1 MKPRRSDNPFTNRVL
16 IGAMVVLVLIVAVV
30 LAYNANNGLPFVPSY
45 DINVRVPDAAGLIK
59 GDGVT
64 IGGDRVGYV
73 SGITATR
80 TSTGRD
86 IAVLHLKLERS
97 IAPLPADSTDL
108 VRPVSP
114 LGLKYLEITRG
125 RGSRMLPADG
135 SLPLSATH
143 KPVEI
148 DDLFNIFN
156 ARTRHA
162 EQTSLFNVGGGFA
175 GRGAEL
181 NAALAGLDP
190 LVRRVLPVMSRLLA
204 PSTHLRALF
213 PSLEQAAHEVLP
225 VAARQA
231 HLFTALDETFT
242 PLSSQSAA
250 LKAAIAGGPPA
261 LRTATRQLPAQARI
275 ENDTATFFK
284 RYRATFAALGTASDS
299 LGPAAQAGVTGLRSA
314 PAFNARLDTTVGA
327 LGRFAT
333 DPRTLPGLEILAE
346 TARLLKP
353 TIAYIEP
360 AQTRCNYL
368 TLFFA
373 NLENSLSESDS
384 VGSMLGV
391 LAVTLPQV
399 AGSEAGPAATPADGP
414 SAATLVKTEH
424 LNPIQASLVRDSYLH
439 SDPYPLTA
447 APGQGDECEAGN
459 EIYAKGKLTIGN
471 TAVSQKTTLKTK
483 RALG

>member
-16 IGAMVVLVLIVAVV
+16 IGAMVVLVLIVAIV

-45 DINVRVPDAAGLIK
+45 DITARLPDAAGLIK

-64 IGGDRVGYV
+64 IGGDRVGYI
-73 SGITATR
+73 SAITA
-80 TSTGRD
+80 GRSASGRQ
-86 IAVLHLKLERS
+86 IAVLHLTLERS
-97 IAPLPADSTDL
+97 IEPLPADSTDL

-114 LGLKYLEITRG
+114 LGLKYLEIRRG
-125 RGSRMLPADG
+125 HGSRMLGPGG

-156 ARTRHA
+156 TRTRHA

-181 NAALAGLDP
+181 NATLAGLDP
-190 LVRRVLPVMSRLLA
+190 LVRHVLPVMSTLLA
-204 PSTHLRALF
+204 RPTRLPELF
-213 PSLEQAAHEVLP
+213 PSLQQAAREVLP
-225 VAARQA
+225 VAERQA

-242 PLSSQSAA
+242 PLSAHTSA
-250 LKAAIAGGPPA
+250 LRAAIAGGPAA

-275 ENDTATFFK
+275 EKDTATFFR

-299 LGPAAQAGVTGLRSA
+299 LGPAARAGVSGLRSA

-346 TARLLKP
+346 TARLLRP

-368 TLFFA
+368 ALFFN
-373 NLENSLSESDS
+373 NLENALSESDS

-391 LAVTLPQV
+391 LALTLPQV
-399 AGSEAGPAATPADGP
+399 PGSEAGPAATPANGP
-414 SAATLVKTEH
+414 SAKTLERTEH
-424 LNPIQASLVRDSYLH
+424 LNPIQASLAQDSYLH

-447 APGQGDECEAGN
+447 APGQGDVCEAGN
-459 EIYAKGKLTIGN
+459 EVYEKGKVVIGRGP
-471 TAVSQKTTLKTK
+471 VSRTTTLRT
-483 RALG
+483 RRSLG

>member
-45 DINVRVPDAAGLIK
+45 DITARVPDAAGLIK

-73 SGITATR
+73 SAITSAR
-80 TSTGRD
+80 TASGRD
-86 IAVLHLKLERS
+86 IAVLHLTLNRS
-97 IAPLPADSTDL
+97 IEPLPADSTDL

-125 RGSRMLPADG
+125 HGSRMLPAGG

-162 EQTSLFNVGGGFA
+162 EQISLFNVGGGFA

-181 NAALAGLDP
+181 NATLAGLDP
-190 LVRRVLPVMSRLLA
+190 LVRHVLPVMSTLLA
-204 PSTHLRALF
+204 RPTHLRALF
-213 PSLEQAAHEVLP
+213 PSLEQAASEVLP
-225 VAARQA
+225 VAERQA
-231 HLFTALDETFT
+231 HLFTALDRTFT
-242 PLSSQSAA
+242 PLSARSAA
-250 LKAAIAGGPPA
+250 LRASISGGPPA
-261 LRTATRQLPAQARI
+261 LRTATHQLPAQARI
-275 ENDTATFFK
+275 EDDTATLFR
-284 RYRATFAALGTASDS
+284 RYKSTFAALGSASQS
-299 LGPAAQAGVTGLRSA
+299 LGPAARSGVSSLPDA

-327 LGRFAT
+327 IGRFAT
-333 DPRTLPGLEILAE
+333 DPRTLPGLEILGE

-353 TIAYIEP
+353 TLAYIEP

-368 TLFFA
+368 ALFFN

-391 LAVTLPQV
+391 LALTLPQV
-399 AGSEAGPAATPADGP
+399 TGSEAGPAATPANGP
-414 SAATLVKTEH
+414 SEQTLAKTEH
-424 LNPIQASLVRDSYLH
+424 LNAIQQSLVRDSYLH

-447 APGQGDECEAGN
+447 APGQGDVCEAGN
-459 EIYAKGKLTIGN
+459 EVYQQGKVVIGQ
-471 TAVSQKTTLKTK
+471 APVSQKTTIKTK
-483 RALG
+483 RVLG

>member
-30 LAYNANNGLPFVPSY
+30 LAYNANNGLPFVPGY
-45 DINVRVPDAAGLIK
+45 DITARVPDAAGLIR

-73 SGITATR
+73 SGITGAR
-80 TSTGRD
+80 TASGRD
-86 IAVLHLKLERS
+86 IAVLHLTLERS
-97 IAPLPADSTDL
+97 IGPLPADSTDL

-125 RGSRMLPADG
+125 HGTRMLAAGG

-156 ARTRHA
+156 GRTRRG
-162 EQTSLFNVGGGFA
+162 EQVSLFNVGGGFA
-175 GRGAEL
+175 ARGAAL
-181 NAALAGLDP
+181 NATLAGLDP
-190 LVRRVLPVMSRLLA
+190 LVRHVLPVMSTLLA
-204 PSTHLRALF
+204 PQTHLRALF
-213 PSLEQAAHEVLP
+213 GSIEQAAREVRP
-225 VAARQA
+225 VASRQA
-231 HLFTALDETFT
+231 HLFAALDETFT
-242 PLSSQSAA
+242 PLSGHPAA
-250 LKAAIAGGPPA
+250 LRSAIAGGPAA

-275 ENDTATFFK
+275 EDDTAALLR
-284 RYRATFAALGTASDS
+284 RYRPTFAALGTASRS
-299 LGPAAQAGVTGLRSA
+299 LGPAARAGVRGLPSA
-314 PAFNARLDTTVGA
+314 PALNARLDTTLGS
-327 LGRFAT
+327 LGRFAA

-346 TARLLKP
+346 TARLLRP

-360 AQTRCNYL
+360 AQTRCNEL
-368 TLFFA
+368 ALFFA

-399 AGSEAGPAATPADGP
+399 SGSEAGPAASPADGP
-414 SAATLVKTEH
+414 SQKTLVKAGH
-424 LNPIQASLVRDSYLH
+424 LNDIEASLVKDSYLH

-447 APGQGDECEAGN
+447 APGQGGECEAGN
-459 EIYAKGKLTIGN
+459 EIYQKGRVAIGRSP
-471 TAVSQKTTLKTK
+471 VSQKTTLST
-483 RALG
+483 RRVLP

>member
-1 MKPRRSDNPFTNRVL
+1 MRPRRSDNPFTNRVL

-45 DINVRVPDAAGLIK
+45 EIRARVPDAAGLIK

-73 SGITATR
+73 SAVTATH
-80 TSTGRD
+80 TATGRD
-86 IAVLHLKLERS
+86 IAVLHLTLERS

-114 LGLKYLEITRG
+114 LGLKYLEIRRG
-125 RGSRMLPADG
+125 HGSKMLPADG

-148 DDLFNIFN
+148 DDLFDIFN
-156 ARTRHA
+156 PRTRHA
-162 EQTSLFNVGGGFA
+162 EQISLFNVGGGFA

-181 NAALAGLDP
+181 NATLAGLNP
-190 LVRRVLPVMSRLLA
+190 LVRHVLPVMGTLLA

-213 PSLEQAAHEVLP
+213 PSLEQAAREVLP
-225 VAARQA
+225 VAEQQA

-242 PLSSQSAA
+242 PLSAHSAA
-250 LKAAIAGGPPA
+250 LRAAIAGGPAA
-261 LRTATRQLPAQARI
+261 LRTATRQLPAQAGI
-275 ENDTATFFK
+275 ENDTATLFK
-284 RYRATFAALGTASDS
+284 RYRPTFAALGTASDS
-299 LGPAAQAGVTGLRSA
+299 LGPAARAGVTGLKSA

-327 LGRFAT
+327 IGRFAT

-360 AQTRCNYL
+360 AQTQCNYL
-368 TLFFA
+368 ALFFG

-391 LAVTLPQV
+391 LAITLPQV

-414 SAATLVKTEH
+414 SQKTLQKTGH
-424 LNPIQASLVRDSYLH
+424 LNEIQSSLVRDSYLH

-459 EIYAKGKLTIGN
+459 EVYETGKVVIGK
-471 TAVSQKTTLKTK
+471 APVSQKTTVRTK
-483 RALG
+483 RVLG